1 MSPPVACTVAGSDPS
16 AGAGLQADLKSFA
29 ACGVYGASVVTAVTA
44 QDTTGVAGVLPVP
57 PEMVAAQI
65 DAVAGDLRPAAWK
78 TGMLATEE
86 VLAAVVERLRRHRAA
101 NLVVDPVL
109 RSTSGRHL
117 LPAAAL
123 PALRDALLPLATVV
137 TPNLEEAAVLT
148 GLAVTGLDGAR
159 RAARALAGMGPRVA
173 VVTGGHLPGDTVVDV
188 AVDGAA
194 GTWVE
199 LVHPRVP
206 GPGTHG
212 TGCTLSAAIAA
223 FLARGTP
230 PLDAVASARAYLQ
243 AALRR
248 APGLGSGRGPLG
260 HLDLALAAPVVPAA
274 APEARRAS

>member
-44 QDTTGVAGVLPVP
+44 QDTTGVTGLHPVP

-78 TGMLATEE
+78 TGMLATDE
-86 VLAAVVERLRRHRAA
+86 VLAAVVERLRHHRAA
-101 NLVVDPVL
+101 SLVVDPVL
-109 RSTSGRHL
+109 RSTSGRPL
-117 LPAAAL
+117 LTASAL
-123 PALRDALLPLATVV
+123 PVLRDALLPLATVV
-137 TPNLEEAAVLT
+137 TPNLEEAAALT
-148 GLAVTGLDGAR
+148 GLPVTGLDGAR

-188 AVDGAA
+188 IADAA
-194 GTWVE
+194 GMRLE
-199 LVHPRVP
+199 LAHPRVP

-223 FLARGTP
+223 FLARGAS

-248 APGLGSGRGPLG
+248 APGLGAGRGPLG
-260 HLDLALAAPVVPAA
+260 HLDLTHAAPVVPA
-274 APEARRAS
+274 PVREARRAS